1 MWASASSVLAAKD
14 GHLPSSPVFESSDGL
29 ATGEQRK
36 HKLAERNGRS
46 STSAVPDRNHV
57 VSVHRPRV
65 SPASPWKQDPR
76 PRARFEEHRVQRR
89 RIPTLLHRAQSGPE
103 PRGPT
108 PCSSRS
114 NRALWCGASERLDSP
129 PFRAGRDS
137 GPERRETRDWS
148 KAGRLNRTAPGGLLS
163 VRRGARPYASRTL
176 IVLVRARGVRRELPL
191 ELRPPARLVG

>member
-1 MWASASSVLAAKD
+1 MRASASSVLAAAKD

-29 ATGEQRK
+29 ARGDQRK

-129 PFRAGRDS
+129 PFRAKQDPAPAAVPTGPSGKRAAEVIFGGIAARVRQSVVVMPSRWSGTAEVVGSDRSARCGR
-137 GPERRETRDWS
+137 
-148 KAGRLNRTAPGGLLS
+148 AL
-163 VRRGARPYASRTL
+163 AR
-176 IVLVRARGVRRELPL
+176 
-191 ELRPPARLVG
+191 